1 MDAFPEN
8 TLTHYVTKLPD
19 RFDLLGEWEV
29 GLSEIQYPIS
39 WYNVSKEDVQ
49 LEMYHVDP
57 SSSSGAA
64 AVHDVSPPPG
74 HYDSPDALVKQI
86 NATIAS
92 KESKKNLIRFSYNEI
107 SKKITITFGPDAKL
121 PTVLVMSKMFAELA
135 GFSLADIKSVLSE
148 HEEKGKEDDNWWK
161 IKGTAN
167 RSITGSNV
175 CDLQRGFY
183 SLFVY
188 CDVVEHVVV
197 GDVKAP
203 LLRTVN
209 ITGKEGLTVN
219 RIFQT
224 VQYVPVQRKQFS
236 TIEIDIR
243 DDTGRPVPF
252 QRGKV
257 IVTLHFRRKRPAY
270 FS

>member
-1 MDAFPEN
+1 MNAFPEN

-19 RFDLLGEWEV
+19 RFDLGEWEV
-29 GLSEIQYPIS
+29 GLSEIQHPIS
-39 WYNVSKEDVQ
+39 RYNVSKEDVQ
-49 LEMYHVDP
+49 LEMYHVD
-57 SSSSGAA
+57 SSSGAA

-74 HYDSPDALVKQI
+74 HYDSLDALVKQI

-92 KESKKNLIRFSYNEI
+92 KESKKNLFRFSYNEI

-135 GFSLADIKSVLSE
+135 GFSLADVKSVLSE
-148 HEEKGKEDDNWWK
+148 HEEREKKTTTGGKSKELR
-161 IKGTAN
+161 TA
-167 RSITGSNV
+167 ILLALNV
-175 CDLQRGFY
+175 CDLQRSFY

-224 VQYVPVQRKQFS
+224 VQYVPVKRKQFS
-236 TIEIDIR
+236 TIKIDIR

-252 QRGKV
+252 QHGKV

>member
-1 MDAFPEN
+1 M
-8 TLTHYVTKLPD
+8 PD
-19 RFDLLGEWEV
+19 RFDLVDKWEV

-39 WYNVSKEDVQ
+39 WYNVNKEDVH
-49 LEMYHVDP
+49 LETYHVDLL
-57 SSSSGAA
+57 SSSGMA

-121 PTVLVMSKMFAELA
+121 PTVLVMGKMFAELS
-135 GFSLADIKSVLSE
+135 GFSLADVKSIFYE

-161 IKGTAN
+161 IKGAAN
-167 RSITGSNV
+167 RSITGSNI
-175 CDLQRGFY
+175 CDLQRVFY

-188 CDVVEHVVV
+188 CDVVEHIVV

-209 ITGKEGLTVN
+209 ITGKEDLTIN

-236 TIEIDIR
+236 TIGIDIR
-243 DDTGRPVPF
+243 DNTGHMVPF

-257 IVTLHFRRKRPAY
+257 LVTLHFRRKRPAY